1 MESTE
6 DKSQRI
12 SHTKLYIKQKRIPN
26 CISKT
31 KENTRRPQLDLAADP
46 LAQVCHG
53 REKRRAVVCRN
64 TVSHDVRAHVDNV
77 AARTPAQREG
87 VSAHGIYNEVAR
99 GRHRAHRREIDGY
112 LRAEPDLQ
120 VAHS

>member
-53 REKRRAVVCRN
+53 REEAAVVCRN
-64 TVSHDVRAHVDNV
+64 TVSHDVHAHVDQRR
-77 AARTPAQREG
+77 RTPAQREG

>member
-1 MESTE
+1 M
-6 DKSQRI
+6 
-12 SHTKLYIKQKRIPN
+12 
-26 CISKT
+26 
-31 KENTRRPQLDLAADP
+31 
-46 LAQVCHG
+46 
-53 REKRRAVVCRN
+53 
-64 TVSHDVRAHVDNV
+64 SHDVRAHVDNV

-120 VAHS
+120 VAFIIINTLLAKVTDARGRSSVCAVSTSK